1 MESQMYIIPEL
12 MEASKIESL
21 QTSQSNCLNLRSQ
34 TNEDS
39 SASSFNPDLNAAST
53 TKGQPLDD
61 RPSKGSPQV
70 ALTRNTIPLGSISP
84 SRNSQVIAASLLKD
98 KSQEDSLLI
107 LANKIDTLK
116 EMERQNQDLAY

>member
-1 MESQMYIIPEL
+1 M
-12 MEASKIESL
+12 
-21 QTSQSNCLNLRSQ
+21 
-34 TNEDS
+34 
-39 SASSFNPDLNAAST
+39 
-53 TKGQPLDD
+53 
-61 RPSKGSPQV
+61 